1 MVYKV
6 FKFGGNTFVDV
17 NLKQK
22 GYATSI
28 YVDVNLLE
36 KGIYAT
42 NIPSLYKEDE
52 TIEKIT
58 ERLKALSK
66 ALNISDSY
74 FENLNQCH
82 LVSVELKE
90 I

>member
-1 MVYKV
+1 MEYKV
-6 FKFGGNTFVDV
+6 LKYGNIF
-17 NLKQK
+17 
-22 GYATSI
+22 
-28 YVDVNLLE
+28 VDVNLLE

-52 TIEKIT
+52 TIENLT
-58 ERLKALSK
+58 SRFKALSK

-74 FENLNQCH
+74 FENLNQCSF
-82 LVSVELKE
+82 VKVELKE